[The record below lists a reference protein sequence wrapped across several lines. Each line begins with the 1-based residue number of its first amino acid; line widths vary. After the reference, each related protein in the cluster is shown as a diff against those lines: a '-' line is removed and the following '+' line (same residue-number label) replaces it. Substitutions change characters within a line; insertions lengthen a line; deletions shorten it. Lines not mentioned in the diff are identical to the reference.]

1 METLSRFAERAGA
14 ALVAVAIV
22 GCASGPE
29 AAREL
34 SRTLPAELAP
44 RRVLVQTIPRGAW
57 VERDNEYL
65 GVAPLEVEV
74 PVRSDGHARRLTV
87 IRVQDFTGAWERKV
101 LTTVAPV
108 PERMLFD
115 LRGLSDYAPGVSL
128 GP

>member
-1 METLSRFAERAGA
+1 MGLLSRAFVGVA
-14 ALVAVAIV
+14 AAVVVA
-22 GCASGPE
+22 GCASAPV
-29 AAREL
+29 REV

-44 RRVLVQTIPRGAW
+44 RRVLVQSIPRGAW

-108 PERMLFD
+108 PEWMLFD
-115 LRGLSDYAPGVSL
+115 LRGLSGYSPGVSL

>member
-1 METLSRFAERAGA
+1 MRRILFI
-14 ALVAVAIV
+14 LVAAAA
-22 GCASGPE
+22 GCAAPE
-29 AAREL
+29 
-34 SRTLPAELAP
+34 PVVVPVAELAP

-65 GVAPLEVEV
+65 GVAPLTVEV
-74 PVRSDGHARRLTV
+74 PIRSNGHARRLTV
-87 IRVQDFTGAWERKV
+87 IRVQDWTGAWERKI

-115 LRGLSDYAPGVSL
+115 LRGLSGYAPGVSL

>member
-1 METLSRFAERAGA
+1 MGLLSRAFVGVA
-14 ALVAVAIV
+14 AAVVAA
-22 GCASGPE
+22 GCASAPV
-29 AAREL
+29 REV

-44 RRVLVQTIPRGAW
+44 RRVLVQSIPRGAW

-115 LRGLSDYAPGVSL
+115 LRGLSGYSPGVSL

>member
-1 METLSRFAERAGA
+1 MRRLLL
-14 ALVAVAIV
+14 LVAAAVAA

-34 SRTLPAELAP
+34 SRTLPAEPAP
-44 RRVLVQTIPRGAW
+44 RRVLVQSIPRGAW

-74 PVRSDGHARRLTV
+74 PVRSDGHARRLTI

>member
-1 METLSRFAERAGA
+1 MTRIVFILAAVAAGA
-14 ALVAVAIV
+14 
-22 GCASGPE
+22 GCAAPE
-29 AAREL
+29 PVVVA
-34 SRTLPAELAP
+34 PVAEPAP

-65 GVAPLEVEV
+65 GVAPLVVEV
-74 PVRSDGHARRLTV
+74 PVRSNGHARRLTV
-87 IRVQDFTGAWERKV
+87 IRVQDWTGAWERKI

-115 LRGLSDYAPGVSL
+115 LRGLSGYRPGVSL

>member
-1 METLSRFAERAGA
+1 MGLLSRAFVGVAAAVVGA
-14 ALVAVAIV
+14 
-22 GCASGPE
+22 GCASAPV
-29 AAREL
+29 REV
-34 SRTLPAELAP
+34 SRTLPAEPAP
-44 RRVLVQTIPRGAW
+44 RRVLVQSIPRGAW

-87 IRVQDFTGAWERKV
+87 IRVQDFTGAWERKL

-115 LRGLSDYAPGVSL
+115 LRGLSGYSPGVSL

>member
-1 METLSRFAERAGA
+1 MTRIVFILAAVAAGA
-14 ALVAVAIV
+14 
-22 GCASGPE
+22 GCAAPE
-29 AAREL
+29 PVVA
-34 SRTLPAELAP
+34 PVAEPAP

-65 GVAPLEVEV
+65 GVAPLVVEV
-74 PVRSDGHARRLTV
+74 PVRANGHARRLTV
-87 IRVQDFTGAWERKV
+87 IRVQDFTGAWERKI

-115 LRGLSDYAPGVSL
+115 LRGLSGYRPGVSL

>member
-1 METLSRFAERAGA
+1 MGLLSRAFVGVA
-14 ALVAVAIV
+14 AAVVVA
-22 GCASGPE
+22 GCASAPV
-29 AAREL
+29 REV

-44 RRVLVQTIPRGAW
+44 RRVLVQSIPRGAW

>member
-1 METLSRFAERAGA
+1 MGLLSRAFVGVA
-14 ALVAVAIV
+14 AAVVAA
-22 GCASGPE
+22 GCASAPVQE
-29 AAREL
+29 V
-34 SRTLPAELAP
+34 SRTLPAEPAP
-44 RRVLVQTIPRGAW
+44 RRVLVQSIPRGAW

-87 IRVQDFTGAWERKV
+87 IRVLDFTGAWERKV

-115 LRGLSDYAPGVSL
+115 LRGLSGYSPGVSL

>member
-1 METLSRFAERAGA
+1 MTRIVFILAVVAAGA
-14 ALVAVAIV
+14 
-22 GCASGPE
+22 GCAAPE
-29 AAREL
+29 PVVA
-34 SRTLPAELAP
+34 PVAELAP

-65 GVAPLEVEV
+65 GVAPLVVEV

-87 IRVQDFTGAWERKV
+87 IRVQDWTGAWERKV

-115 LRGLSDYAPGVSL
+115 LRGLSGYRPGVSL